1 MLLPLSSWL
10 FESDD
15 GDDDDDDDDD
25 QHHHHHHHHHHH
37 EESDGD
43 GGDFVDHTFIFLT
56 GSPHLSRQNLGI
68 EEGPGGVEGEDGRST
83 GPWDS

>member
-1 MLLPLSSWL
+1 MVLLPLSSWL

-15 GDDDDDDDDD
+15 GD
-25 QHHHHHHHHHHH
+25 HHHHH